1 MPNLNFPHPS
11 HVNET
16 NHYRYTGNFVRSNR
30 NLPKNYK
37 SKQNRRNTRN
47 LVTINLKRGPPPT
60 KAIPKCLV
68 INARSLAKPDAPSA
82 LYTEMIS
89 NNIDICF
96 VSETWLH
103 DNISSELICPNGY
116 GILRNDR
123 STPRRGGGVAILYKI
138 DWRISDITASET
150 FEYLSC
156 KIKRDN
162 AEYFISAL
170 YHPPNPDYQQQELLD
185 YLSGRYEEI
194 LITNSSARMIIAGDI
209 NQLLIKDFCLQNNL
223 IQLVTKPTRGKK
235 TLDVFIT
242 NYPHLWKSPTIFKGL
257 VRSDHMAIVV
267 IHNF

>member
-1 MPNLNFPHPS
+1 MFTHQTRCTICSL
-11 HVNET
+11 
-16 NHYRYTGNFVRSNR
+16 YRNDF
-30 NLPKNYK
+30 
-37 SKQNRRNTRN
+37 KQ
-47 LVTINLKRGPPPT
+47 
-60 KAIPKCLV
+60 
-68 INARSLAKPDAPSA
+68 
-82 LYTEMIS
+82 Y
-89 NNIDICF
+89 IDICF

-138 DWRISDITASET
+138 DWRISDIIASKT

-162 AEYFISAL
+162 AEYLISAL
-170 YHPPNPDYQQQELLD
+170 YHPPDYQQQELLD
-185 YLSGRYEEI
+185 YLSGRCEEI

-223 IQLVTKPTRGKK
+223 LHLVTKPTRSKK

-257 VRSDHMAIVV
+257 VRSDHMAIIVNPQFLAKPESMYLSEMFV
-267 IHNF
+267 NTER

>member
-1 MPNLNFPHPS
+1 M
-11 HVNET
+11 
-16 NHYRYTGNFVRSNR
+16 
-30 NLPKNYK
+30 
-37 SKQNRRNTRN
+37 
-47 LVTINLKRGPPPT
+47 TINLKRGHPPT

-170 YHPPNPDYQQQELLD
+170 YHPPNP
-185 YLSGRYEEI
+185 
-194 LITNSSARMIIAGDI
+194 
-209 NQLLIKDFCLQNNL
+209 
-223 IQLVTKPTRGKK
+223 
-235 TLDVFIT
+235 
-242 NYPHLWKSPTIFKGL
+242 NYH
-257 VRSDHMAIVV
+257 
-267 IHNF
+267 